1 MTELRVWR
9 AILINIAITLLS
21 KMRLDWGKKDSS
33 L

>member
-1 MTELRVWR
+1 MTELSVWR
-9 AILINIAITLLS
+9 AINIAITLLS